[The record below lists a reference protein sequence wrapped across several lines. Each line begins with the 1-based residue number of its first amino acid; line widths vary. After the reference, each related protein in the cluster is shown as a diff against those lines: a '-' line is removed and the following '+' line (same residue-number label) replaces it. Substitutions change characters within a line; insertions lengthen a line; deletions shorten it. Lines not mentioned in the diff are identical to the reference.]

1 MSIDNTKYD
10 AFLKTLHPKLS
21 KKYKALQ
28 KNYYSESKNNF
39 EKNIDEFIGKIELGI
54 KNDKEHRDLINLCV
68 FPFSKAQSDVDL
80 NYHFIRGEPL
90 WELKTNSFDFLLCN
104 FEKKFV
110 IFGECKASIQNYT
123 DVVKEVEVR
132 QKIVQDNIDYI
143 IENYLGFEPKN
154 IKYVIGVY
162 SSDDEELIK
171 KIIDRNSNFIVWSID
186 RYKKLLSFKSFF
198 NISETQKRKIEHDH
212 TKLNNKLKKIPTDT
226 GGYDMFPSS
235 HIITQLRQIILTKER
250 KQKDLIVSPSKIKS
264 KVKNDIFYL
273 DETIQTDLASKI
285 IIIAEKIGF
294 IHSID
299 DNSIEYR
306 IISNYRHDSGLEKDL
321 IKKFIDYKIKEK
333 EIEILESSHTNA
345 MEIIKKESK
354 IQYTLDKFSSNL

>member
-1 MSIDNTKYD
+1 MDIDNTKYD

-21 KKYKALQ
+21 KKYKGLQ

-39 EKNIDEFIGKIELGI
+39 EKNIDDFIDKIELGI
-54 KNDKEHRDLINLCV
+54 KTDKEHRDLINLCV
-68 FPFSKAQSDVDL
+68 FPFSNVQSDVDL
-80 NYHFIRGEPL
+80 NYRFIRGEPL
-90 WELKTNSFDFLLCN
+90 WELEKKSFDFLLCH

-110 IFGECKASIQNYT
+110 IFGECKASIQNYS
-123 DVVKEVEVR
+123 DVVKELELR
-132 QKIVQDNIDYI
+132 QKIVLDNIDYI

-171 KIIDRNSNFIVWSID
+171 KIIERNSDFIVWSID
-186 RYKKLLSFKSFF
+186 RYKKLLSFKSFL

-235 HIITQLRQIILTKER
+235 HIITRLRQIILTKEK

-273 DETIQTDLASKI
+273 NETIQTDIASRI
-285 IIIAEKIGF
+285 INYAEKIGF
-294 IHSID
+294 IEPID
-299 DNSIEYR
+299 ENSIEYR
-306 IISNYRHDSGLEKDL
+306 IISNYRHESGLEKDL
-321 IKKFIDYKIKEK
+321 INKFINFKIKEK
-333 EIEILESSHTNA
+333 EMEIFENSHTNA
-345 MEIIKKESK
+345 MEIIKQELKM
-354 IQYTLDKFSSNL
+354 QYTLDKF

>member
-1 MSIDNTKYD
+1 MSIDNIKYD

-21 KKYKALQ
+21 KKYRELQ
-28 KNYYSESKNNF
+28 KNNYSKY
-39 EKNIDEFIGKIELGI
+39 KNIFEEELDKFKAKIELGI
-54 KNDKEHRDLINLCV
+54 NNDKEHRDLINLCV
-68 FPFSKAQSDVDL
+68 FPFSQAQSDVDL
-80 NYHFIRGEPL
+80 NYRFIRGEPL

-123 DVVKEVEVR
+123 DIVKEVEAR
-132 QKIVQDNIDYI
+132 QKIVQDNINYI
-143 IENYLGFEPKN
+143 IEHYLGFSPKN

-171 KIIDRNSNFIVWSID
+171 KIIERKADFIVWSID
-186 RYKKLLSFKSFF
+186 RYKKLLSFKSFL

-235 HIITQLRQIILTKER
+235 HIITQLRQIILTKEK

-273 DETIQTDLASKI
+273 DETIQTDIASKI
-285 IIIAEKIGF
+285 INYAEKIGF
-294 IHSID
+294 IQSID

-306 IISNYRHDSGLEKDL
+306 IISNYRHESGLEKDL
-321 IKKFIDYKIKEK
+321 IKKFIDFKIKEK
-333 EIEILESSHTNA
+333 EMEILEKSHTNA
-345 MEIIKKESK
+345 MEIIKQELKM
-354 IQYTLDKFSSNL
+354 QYTFDKF